1 MHKSF
6 DIFRRNK
13 MKERILGHGFGE
25 KKSFSVALCGSE
37 LVSWT
42 GELNVEDIRSY
53 LELFPTETT
62 KCEVS

>member
-1 MHKSF
+1 
-6 DIFRRNK
+6 

-25 KKSFSVALCGSE
+25 KKSFSVAFCGSE